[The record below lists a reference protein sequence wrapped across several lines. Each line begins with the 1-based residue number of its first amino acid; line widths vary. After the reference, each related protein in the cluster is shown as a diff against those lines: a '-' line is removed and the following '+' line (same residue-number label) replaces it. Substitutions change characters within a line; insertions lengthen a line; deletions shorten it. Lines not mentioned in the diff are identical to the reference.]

1 MCARVDGF
9 LEAEAGGVEDGD
21 EAQLVLVDLV
31 LEGEEV
37 VDVPEL
43 DRDLV

>member
-1 MCARVDGF
+1 